1 MSSIEIREATL
12 SNGLTIQAEIVPGAL
27 TAAAGFFFRTGARD
41 EKSVHMGVSHFLEH
55 MMFKGTPTRTAE
67 QVNQELDDLGAN
79 HNAWTTAENTAY
91 FVHTPHESI
100 SAAVDVIADILR
112 PSLRPDDFAEEQ
124 QVILE
129 EIAMYADQP
138 FWVLYESA
146 FEHYYTTNPL
156 SHRVLGTVETVS
168 AMTPEV
174 LRNYFDSRYSA
185 DNCVLAAAGQIDF
198 DALVEQAESLCSSWP
213 SAQPVRTHHP
223 MTFTPGE
230 FEADLPEGTRQR
242 YLLMLAP
249 SVGTNDERRYAAGQI
264 AHCLGDIEGS
274 NFFWSLVETGLA
286 EEAQLHFDGRDKC
299 GEMAATIVCDVK
311 NAEKVEEI
319 ALNELK
325 HAADRISSDDLERS
339 RAKIATAAM
348 LASERPM
355 GRMSRL
361 GVRWSYGVPYRS
373 LDEELERIN
382 QINIDDIRSYLE
394 EFPLDEF
401 LTVRG
406 GGK

>member
-1 MSSIEIREATL
+1 MTSIEIREATL

-41 EKSVHMGVSHFLEH
+41 EDSAHMGVSHFLEH
-55 MMFKGTPTRTAE
+55 MMFKGTPRRTAE
-67 QVNQELDDLGAN
+67 EVNQELDDLGAN

-146 FEHYYTTNPL
+146 LEHYYTHNPL
-156 SHRVLGTVETVS
+156 SHRVLGTVDTVS

-174 LRNYFDSRYSA
+174 LRTYFDSRYTA
-185 DNCVLAAAGQIDF
+185 DNCVLAAAGRIDF
-198 DALVEQAESLCSSWP
+198 DALVAQAEALCSAWP

-230 FEADLPEGTRQR
+230 FE
-242 YLLMLAP
+242 
-249 SVGTNDERRYAAGQI
+249 V
-264 AHCLGDIEGS
+264 
-274 NFFWSLVETGLA
+274 
-286 EEAQLHFDGRDKC
+286 
-299 GEMAATIVCDVK
+299 
-311 NAEKVEEI
+311 
-319 ALNELK
+319 
-325 HAADRISSDDLERS
+325 
-339 RAKIATAAM
+339 
-348 LASERPM
+348 
-355 GRMSRL
+355 
-361 GVRWSYGVPYRS
+361 
-373 LDEELERIN
+373 
-382 QINIDDIRSYLE
+382 
-394 EFPLDEF
+394 
-401 LTVRG
+401 
-406 GGK
+406 